1 MGELRDALWDATD
14 GELLLLISP
23 LGVGGVVCADD
34 FRGLVGPD
42 HPLGDVVMARIL
54 IGGPNRVAKQ
64 GQRRCWP
71 PNRCV
76 RESEVPLYQAHI
88 GHQPLVAWM
97 AETVNLSL
105 PQIGVTNWFWLDGV
119 LDVVLAVPK

>member
-1 MGELRDALWDATD
+1 M
-14 GELLLLISP
+14 
-23 LGVGGVVCADD
+23 ADD

-42 HPLGDVVMARIL
+42 QRLGDVVMARIL
-54 IGGPNRVAKQ
+54 IGGPIGLPTRPASLLAA
-64 GQRRCWP
+64 
-71 PNRCV
+71 NRCV